1 MANINKDYIIEEK
14 KMNIVDIIL
23 QTYKNEL
30 AQANEQ
36 KIIAQ
41 IKYLEL
47 KQKVGQLEE
56 EIKQLKQEKEKE
68 E

>member
-1 MANINKDYIIEEK
+1 
-14 KMNIVDIIL
+14 MNTIDVVL
-23 QTYKNEL
+23 QIYKNEL

-47 KQKVGQLEE
+47 KQKVEQLEE

>member
-1 MANINKDYIIEEK
+1 
-14 KMNIVDIIL
+14 MNTIDIVL
-23 QTYKNEL
+23 QIYKNEL

-41 IKYLEL
+41 IQRLEL
-47 KQKVGQLEE
+47 KQKVEQLEE

>member
-1 MANINKDYIIEEK
+1 
-14 KMNIVDIIL
+14 MNTIDIVL

-41 IKYLEL
+41 IQCLEL
-47 KQKVGQLEE
+47 KQKIAQLEE
-56 EIKQLKQEKEKE
+56 EIEQLKQKGEK
-68 E
+68 

>member
-1 MANINKDYIIEEK
+1 MEER

-47 KQKVGQLEE
+47 KQKVEQLEE
-56 EIKQLKQEKEKE
+56 EIKQLKQEKENE

>member
-1 MANINKDYIIEEK
+1 
-14 KMNIVDIIL
+14 MNIVDIIL

-41 IKYLEL
+41 IQCLDL
-47 KQKVGQLEE
+47 KQKVKQLEE
-56 EIKQLKQEKEKE
+56 DIKQLKQEKEKE

>member
-1 MANINKDYIIEEK
+1 MNTIE
-14 KMNIVDIIL
+14 IVL
-23 QTYKNEL
+23 QIYKNEL

-41 IKYLEL
+41 IQRLEL
-47 KQKVGQLEE
+47 KQKVEQLEK

>member
-1 MANINKDYIIEEK
+1 
-14 KMNIVDIIL
+14 MNIVDIIL
-23 QTYKNEL
+23 QTYKNEIT
-30 AQANEQ
+30 QTNKQ

-41 IKYLEL
+41 IKYL
-47 KQKVGQLEE
+47 KKKKKVGQLEE

>member
-1 MANINKDYIIEEK
+1 
-14 KMNIVDIIL
+14 MNTIDIVL
-23 QTYKNEL
+23 QIYKNEL

-41 IKYLEL
+41 IQRLEL
-47 KQKVGQLEE
+47 KQKVEQLEK

>member
-1 MANINKDYIIEEK
+1 MNTIEIVLQIYK
-14 KMNIVDIIL
+14 K
-23 QTYKNEL
+23 EL

-41 IKYLEL
+41 IQRLEL
-47 KQKVGQLEE
+47 KQKVEQLEE

>member
-1 MANINKDYIIEEK
+1 
-14 KMNIVDIIL
+14 MNIVDIIL

-41 IKYLEL
+41 IQRLEL
-47 KQKVGQLEE
+47 KQKVEQLEE
-56 EIKQLKQEKEKE
+56 EIRQLKQEKENE

>member
-1 MANINKDYIIEEK
+1 MNTIE
-14 KMNIVDIIL
+14 IVL
-23 QTYKNEL
+23 QIYKNEL

-41 IKYLEL
+41 IQRLEL
-47 KQKVGQLEE
+47 KQKVEQLEE

>member
-1 MANINKDYIIEEK
+1 
-14 KMNIVDIIL
+14 MNIVDIIL

-30 AQANEQ
+30 AQANKQ

-47 KQKVGQLEE
+47 KQKVEQLEE
-56 EIKQLKQEKEKE
+56 EIKQLKQEKENE

>member
-1 MANINKDYIIEEK
+1 
-14 KMNIVDIIL
+14 MNTIDIVL
-23 QTYKNEL
+23 QIYKNEL

-41 IKYLEL
+41 IQRLEL
-47 KQKVGQLEE
+47 KQKVEQLEN

>member
-1 MANINKDYIIEEK
+1 
-14 KMNIVDIIL
+14 MNIVDIIL
-23 QTYKNEL
+23 QTYKSEL

-47 KQKVGQLEE
+47 KQKVEQLEK
-56 EIKQLKQEKEKE
+56 EIKQLKQEKENE